1 MKHPEDTA
9 ASLLDTQ
16 NESDHRR
23 IVIDR
28 VGVKNLRFPIQVAVG
43 PGAPQSTIATVQLTV
58 ELPQEFKGTHMSRFS
73 RFSRPTVPYCTPSTS
88 KSSCARSSTGCTA
101 RGPTSSLSF
110 PFFSRK
116 RHP

>member
-9 ASLLDTQ
+9 ATLRDTQ
-16 NESDHRR
+16 SESDHRR

-58 ELPQEFKGTHMSRFS
+58 
-73 RFSRPTVPYCTPSTS
+73 
-88 KSSCARSSTGCTA
+88 
-101 RGPTSSLSF
+101 
-110 PFFSRK
+110 
-116 RHP
+116 

>member
-9 ASLLDTQ
+9 ASLRDTQ

-58 ELPQEFKGTHMSRFS
+58 ELPQEFKGTHMSRFLEVLQAHGTAP
-73 RFSRPTVPYCTPSTS
+73 RGHRKALALAHRPV
-88 KSSCARSSTGCTA
+88 AQQE
-101 RGPTSSLSF
+101 GP
-110 PFFSRK
+110 PRV
-116 RHP
+116 